1 MVGLQ
6 ILPRYEMPQAG
17 RTEYLCAETGAAS
30 ARGAGVWIG
39 EDKSAAHDLIL
50 KVDRGAVEVQ
60 EALWIAHHPHRE
72 GAGFCNRGRCATVAA
87 FNATDGLAVIG
98 GAVRELPQ
106 FIGVLLHFGQVKDVT
121 KATASTALDAN
132 AETNLVC
139 IEALLMNDV
148 ADFAGC

>member
-1 MVGLQ
+1 M
-6 ILPRYEMPQAG
+6 LPRYETPSVASA
-17 RTEYLCAETGAAS
+17 EYLRAKAGAAS

-39 EDKSAAHDLIL
+39 EDKSATHDLIL

-60 EALWIAHHPHRE
+60 ETLWIAHHPHRE
-72 GAGFCNRGRCATVAA
+72 GAGLCNRSRGATVAD
-87 FNATDGLAVIG
+87 FNATDGLAVLR
-98 GAVRELPQ
+98 GAVGELPQ
-106 FIGVLLHFGQVKDVT
+106 FIGVLLHFGQIKDVT

-139 IEALLMNDV
+139 VEALLMNDV

>member
-1 MVGLQ
+1 MFL
-6 ILPRYEMPQAG
+6 RYETLHAG
-17 RTEYLCAETGAAS
+17 CTEYLCAKARAAT

-39 EDKSAAHDLIL
+39 EDKSTAHDLIL

-60 EALWIAHHPHRE
+60 EALWIAHHANRE
-72 GAGFCNRGRCATVAA
+72 GAGLCNRSRCATVAA

-98 GAVRELPQ
+98 GAVSELPQ

-139 IEALLMNDV
+139 VEALLMNDV

>member
-1 MVGLQ
+1 M
-6 ILPRYEMPQAG
+6 LPRCETPQVAH
-17 RTEYLCAETGAAS
+17 TAYLCAETRAAS

-72 GAGFCNRGRCATVAA
+72 GAGFCNRRRRATITA
-87 FNATDGLAVIG
+87 FNATDGLAIIR
-98 GAVRELPQ
+98 GAVGELSQ
-106 FIGVLLHFGQVKDVT
+106 FIGVLLHFGQIKDVT

-139 IEALLMNDV
+139 IEALLMDDV